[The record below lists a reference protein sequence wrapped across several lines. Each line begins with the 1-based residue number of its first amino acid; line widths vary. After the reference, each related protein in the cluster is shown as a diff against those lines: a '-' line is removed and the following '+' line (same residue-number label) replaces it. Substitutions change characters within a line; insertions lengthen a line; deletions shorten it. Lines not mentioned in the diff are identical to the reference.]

1 MANNPIPSTT
11 SIANWN
17 RATKHVEAAIR
28 SGRYINAETALVF
41 CGPPRITDIGGLN
54 ANQSL
59 NSQNAALG
67 GGGSGGAGSVGGAR
81 TGGAVGYSAGND
93 ALYPIGLLEQI
104 GLQQVQTVQKM
115 FEIGSR
121 RSYQAAGRVQVVGNI
136 GRVMFN
142 GASLLRVL
150 YAYYPNTIQLANG
163 RYLTKGSDSVAQAVL
178 GAGEGINDIFPS
190 IYFEAGA
197 RAGKDPEAQQ
207 PHTFFINLMS
217 ELFSHP
223 FGLGVILR
231 DNRNR
236 NYGAFYMEDCFIT
249 THSWQVSSSS
259 TLITEAANFQADAAV
274 PMEFS
279 TESGALLAPL
289 PVG

>member
-1 MANNPIPSTT
+1 MASAIPSTT
-11 SIANWN
+11 SISSWN

-41 CGPPRITDIGGLN
+41 AGPPRITDIGGMN
-54 ANQSL
+54 GNQVLTAQNKSL
-59 NSQNAALG
+59 LG
-67 GGGSGGAGSVGGAR
+67 GKNSGPQGSR
-81 TGGAVGYSAGND
+81 KGAVGYSAGND

-104 GLQQVQTVQKM
+104 GVQQAQNVQKM

-121 RSYQAAGRVQVVGNI
+121 RSYQAAGRVQVMGSI

-163 RYLTKGSDSVAQAVL
+163 KLLTAKTDSVAQAVL
-178 GAGEGINDIFPS
+178 GAGEDVNAVFPS

-197 RAGKDPEAQQ
+197 RAGADPEYPNQ

-223 FGLGVILR
+223 FGMGVILR

-236 NYGAFYMEDCFIT
+236 NYGALYLEDCFIT
-249 THSWQVSSSS
+249 THSWQISSSS
-259 TLITEAANFQADAAV
+259 TLITEAVNFQADAAV
-274 PMEFS
+274 PMEFN
-279 TESGALLAPL
+279 TDSGALLQPL

>member
-1 MANNPIPSTT
+1 MATNPIPSTT
-11 SIANWN
+11 SISTWN

-41 CGPPRITDIGGLN
+41 AGPPRITDIGGLN
-54 ANQSL
+54 SNQVAA
-59 NSQNAALG
+59 SQSDVLG
-67 GGGSGGAGSVGGAR
+67 GQMQNQKPG
-81 TGGAVGYSAGND
+81 GND

-104 GLQQVQTVQKM
+104 GIQQVQTVQKM

-121 RSYQAAGRVQVVGNI
+121 RSYQAGGRVQVVGNI

-163 RYLTKGSDSVAQAVL
+163 QLLRKGEDSVADAVL
-178 GAGEGINDIFPS
+178 GAGADVNAIFPS
-190 IYFEAGA
+190 IYFEAGS
-197 RAGKDPEAQQ
+197 RAGKDPEAVQ

-236 NYGAFYMEDCFIT
+236 NYGALYLEDTFIT
-249 THSWQVSSSS
+249 THSWQISSTS
-259 TLITEAANFQADAAV
+259 TLITEAANFQSDAAV

-279 TESGALLAPL
+279 TFDTGQGTGAQLAPL
-289 PVG
+289 PT

>member
-1 MANNPIPSTT
+1 MPVNAIPATT

-41 CGPPRITDIGGLN
+41 AGPPRITDIGGLD
-54 ANQSL
+54 ANQIQQSGQGGQGNNASL
-59 NSQNAALG
+59 TDKKQT
-67 GGGSGGAGSVGGAR
+67 SGG
-81 TGGAVGYSAGND
+81 GND

-104 GLQQVQTVQKM
+104 GIQQVQTVQKM

-121 RSYQAAGRVQVVGNI
+121 RSYQAGGRVQVVGNI

-150 YAYYPNTIQLANG
+150 YAYYPNVMQLANG
-163 RYLTKGSDSVAQAVL
+163 KILNKGSDSVSSAVL
-178 GAGEGINDIFPS
+178 GAGDPAALNVIFPQ
-190 IYFEAGA
+190 IFFEPGA
-197 RAGKDPEAQQ
+197 RANKDPEATQ

-231 DNRNR
+231 DNRNQ
-236 NYGAFYMEDCFIT
+236 NYGALYMEDCFIT
-249 THSWQVSSSS
+249 THSWQISSSS
-259 TLITEAANFQADAAV
+259 TLITEACNFQCDACV

-279 TESGALLAPL
+279 TDAGGGSGAQILPL
-289 PVG
+289 KP